1 MGNLVKQLKVQ
12 SQAIASRRE
21 KKVQSQ
27 ANVDYQKD
35 QCGYTQLPEMLKRK
49 GYLQAMEGRLY
60 NQKRI

>member
-27 ANVDYQKD
+27 ANVDY
-35 QCGYTQLPEMLKRK
+35 
-49 GYLQAMEGRLY
+49 
-60 NQKRI
+60 